1 MHLYDLYRVAH
12 DWHPVTLQ
20 TFTEAVELLPE
31 KYKLTAGGERF
42 FATQVILWRMVI
54 QHLCSLWVQSV
65 IDLLKQFKVW
75 YADRTFST
83 APVPYAQV
91 YILFGNKSEGKI
103 LPCAF
108 GVLPNKQ
115 MVTYISFWTQ
125 IKRMIDSK
133 FFSRKC
139 KNFLKTMSFIA
150 AKINC
155 SKELV
160 EFSALIPL
168 IAQYLKNS

>member
-1 MHLYDLYRVAH
+1 MI
-12 DWHPVTLQ
+12 
-20 TFTEAVELLPE
+20 FTELLMIGIQSHYRPSL
-31 KYKLTAGGERF
+31 KQWNSFQRSTSWLLVVSVF

-91 YILFGNKSEGKI
+91 YILFGNKSECKI